1 MNKLTN
7 TELMLLIS
15 LIANIAFI
23 AILLN
28 MCIRNLSGLPV

>member
-7 TELMLLIS
+7 TELMILIS
-15 LIANIAFI
+15 LITNIAFI

-28 MCIRNLSGLPV
+28 MCVRNLSGLPL